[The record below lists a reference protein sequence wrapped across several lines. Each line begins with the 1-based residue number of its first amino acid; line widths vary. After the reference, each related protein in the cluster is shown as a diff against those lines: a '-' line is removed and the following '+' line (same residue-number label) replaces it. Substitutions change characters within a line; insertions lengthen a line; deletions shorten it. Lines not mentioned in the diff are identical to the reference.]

1 MKSRF
6 TLIELLVV
14 IAIIAILAAMLLP
27 ALNQARA
34 KAHAISCVNNLKQC
48 GTAQRMYADDF
59 DGKMPMQARF
69 GNGIYSWGWVM
80 LGWNYADDTGKKNDL
95 TALGGVNYLGG
106 SEKTIACPTA
116 NTSPYT
122 KIKNYGMGHLT
133 WGSFPDEMK
142 EQMGG
147 SGIFYQDSQGS
158 SYGKGINSNA
168 LKAPSETIIIADTG
182 YPAGN
187 ADFGFCATSFKN
199 DQPDSGGIMLRH
211 NNQANCLYGDGHV
224 ISLTKNGLAASL
236 NEITYVLDSSGSSQ

>member
-1 MKSRF
+1 
-6 TLIELLVV
+6 
-14 IAIIAILAAMLLP
+14 
-27 ALNQARA
+27 
-34 KAHAISCVNNLKQC
+34 
-48 GTAQRMYADDF
+48 
-59 DGKMPMQARF
+59 
-69 GNGIYSWGWVM
+69 
-80 LGWNYADDTGKKNDL
+80 
-95 TALGGVNYLGG
+95 
-106 SEKTIACPTA
+106 
-116 NTSPYT
+116 
-122 KIKNYGMGHLT
+122 MGHLT

-236 NEITYVLDSSGSSQ
+236 NEITYVLDSSGSPQ